1 MFLLNKKT
9 KFFVSMLITSQ
20 LGQGLCAI
28 KNDPTVMKH
37 IAQPDFNGMK
47 QINDPSL

>member
-1 MFLLNKKT
+1 
-9 KFFVSMLITSQ
+9 MLITSQ